1 MTEHARELVWSQM
14 VDEGDYSGAESLAT
28 GSVDLAE
35 TPEVTDITDELN
47 GVVRDLTLALMA
59 ATDFLNSPD
68 QPSSLAE
75 SILND
80 IDYLQGVLSQTIG
93 IEPHTALRIAG
104 ITPKL
109 EAIALLRLG

>member
-1 MTEHARELVWSQM
+1 M
-14 VDEGDYSGAESLAT
+14 VDEGDYSGAEALAT
-28 GSVDLAE
+28 GSVELVE
-35 TPEVTDITDELN
+35 TPEVTDISEELN
-47 GVVRDLTLALMA
+47 GVLRELTLTLMA
-59 ATDFLNSPD
+59 ADDFLKSPD

-75 SILND
+75 SILDD